1 MKQLLRWIGIGLMGI
16 GAILLVTTFSSKTK
30 GEGGLEHRLL
40 AKERVISGVYK
51 VYGAKNRL
59 VPMWLAKTVFHNTS
73 PGRIT
78 KLRVR
83 YRVPGYS
90 EWCSWHN
97 HPAVDPTQTVVDLY
111 YPIFTDACA
120 RLTSRAPTELQLE
133 FEYTDASGSQ
143 QQGSETRGLTM
154 LGRHE
159 FIFSDMTAAELT
171 GAFQDE
177 CDYAP
182 LGAAW
187 VSQSD
192 DAVSRL
198 ASIANKKAGGAGAN
212 TDFES
217 CYKVMRELY
226 KIMCTIHI
234 SYQHPAVMADPTMSY
249 DMKTVQSLQYP
260 RDTIQKRSGT
270 CIDLAI
276 LYAAMLNSVGIQPYL
291 VYMDGHCFPMG
302 LAPGNKFI
310 PVEATGVL
318 DGYGGAMPFD
328 KVVEYALKNWRKLQS
343 NGRYILVDVSQ
354 CWVNGIS
361 NPELEPL
368 PPDILEK
375 WGIMALVDAPA
386 ATTEPRRGGGSPA
399 PRWTE
404 GSQWAYA
411 MRNKEGRTSN
421 GRMQIS
427 GSPDDLQM
435 VATASY
441 SLKGPDR
448 AMHSFNEEFIFSG
461 KLSGQNL
468 VAQTTSGKIIMDSRQ
483 IPPMGL
489 PFRLNLSVAADAS
502 SMAGQFSNAAGQKA
516 AIYLQRQQ

>member
-1 MKQLLRWIGIGLMGI
+1 MKQLLRWSGIGLMGVA
-16 GAILLVTTFSSKTK
+16 AILLMATFIAKPKTD
-30 GEGGLEHRLL
+30 GGLQSRLI

-51 VYGAKNRL
+51 VYGARNRL
-59 VPMWLAKTVFHNTS
+59 VPMWLAKTVFQNTS

-78 KLRVR
+78 KLKVR

-97 HPAVDPTQTVVDLY
+97 YAAVDPTQTVVDLY

-133 FEYTDASGSQ
+133 FEYTDANGSQ
-143 QQGSETRGLTM
+143 QQGSENRALTM

-177 CDYAP
+177 CNYAP

-192 DAVSRL
+192 DVVARL

-217 CYKVMRELY
+217 CYKVMQELY

-234 SYQHPAVMADPTMSY
+234 SYQHPAAMADPNMSY

-291 VYMDGHCFPMG
+291 VFMDGHCFPMG
-302 LAPGNKFI
+302 LAPGNRFI

-328 KVVEYALKNWRKLQS
+328 KVVDYALKNWRKLQS

-354 CWVNGIS
+354 GWVNGIS

-375 WGIMALVDAPA
+375 WGIMALVDVPA
-386 ATTEPRRGGGSPA
+386 EQKKGATPA
-399 PRWTE
+399 RWVE
-404 GSQWAYA
+404 NSQWVYVI
-411 MRNKEGRTSN
+411 RNKAGRTSN
-421 GRMQIS
+421 GQMHIS
-427 GSPDDLQM
+427 GSADELQM
-435 VATASY
+435 VATSAY
-441 SLKGPDR
+441 SVPGPNR
-448 AMHSFNEEFIFSG
+448 VMHYINEEFIFTG
-461 KLSGQNL
+461 RLSAQNL
-468 VAQTTSGKIIMDSRQ
+468 VAQTRSGKVTMDGRQ
-483 IPPMGL
+483 IPPQGL
-489 PFRLNLSVAADAS
+489 PFRLNLSVAADGS
-502 SMAGQFSNAAGQKA
+502 SMAGEFSAGGQKA

>member
-1 MKQLLRWIGIGLMGI
+1 MKQLLRWSGIGLMGV
-16 GAILLVTTFSSKTK
+16 GAIILAMTFITKSKT
-30 GEGGLEHRLL
+30 EGGLQHRLT

-51 VYGAKNRL
+51 IYGVKNRL
-59 VPMWLAKTVFHNTS
+59 VPMWLAKTVFQNNAG
-73 PGRIT
+73 GRIT
-78 KLRVR
+78 KLKVR
-83 YRVPGYS
+83 YRVPGYA
-90 EWCSWHN
+90 EWCSWHTYA
-97 HPAVDPTQTVVDLY
+97 AVDPTETVVDLY

-120 RLTSRAPTELQLE
+120 RLTSRAPAELQME
-133 FEYTDASGSQ
+133 FEYTDANGAQ
-143 QQGSETRGLTM
+143 QQGSENRSLTM

-192 DAVSRL
+192 DVVARL
-198 ASIANKKAGGAGAN
+198 ASIANKKAGGAGAS

-217 CYKVMRELY
+217 CYKVMQELY

-234 SYQHPAVMADPTMSY
+234 SYQHPAVMADANMSY

-291 VYMDGHCFPMG
+291 VFMDGHCFPMG
-302 LAPGNKFI
+302 LAPGNRFI

-318 DGYGGAMPFD
+318 DGYGKAMPFD
-328 KVVEYALKNWRKLQS
+328 KVVEYALKNWRKLLN
-343 NGRYILVDVSQ
+343 NGRYILVDVQ
-354 CWVNGIS
+354 KCWANGIS

-368 PPDILEK
+368 PPDILER
-375 WGIMALVDAPA
+375 WGIMALVDAPVEQK
-386 ATTEPRRGGGSPA
+386 TPPRVREV
-399 PRWTE
+399 E
-404 GSQWAYA
+404 GSHWLYY
-411 MRNKEGRTSN
+411 MRSKEGRTSN
-421 GRMQIS
+421 GKMYIS
-427 GSPDDLQM
+427 GDPDRLLM
-435 VATASY
+435 VATAAY
-441 SLKGPDR
+441 SLRGPDG
-448 AMHSFNEEFIFSG
+448 AMHFFSEEFAFEG
-461 KLSGQNL
+461 KLSGRKL
-468 VAQTTSGKIIMDSRQ
+468 VAQTKSGAITMDNRP

-489 PFRLNLSVAADAS
+489 PYRLNLMVATDGS
-502 SMAGQFSNAAGQKA
+502 SMTGQFANAMGQKA

>member
-1 MKQLLRWIGIGLMGI
+1 MKQLLRWSGIGLMGV
-16 GAILLVTTFSSKTK
+16 AVILLMMSFFSK
-30 GEGGLEHRLL
+30 GKSEGGLQSRLL

-51 VYGAKNRL
+51 VYGTKNRI
-59 VPMWLAKTVFHNTS
+59 VPMWLAKTVFTNTS
-73 PGRIT
+73 DGRVT

-90 EWCSWHN
+90 EWCSWHTYA
-97 HPAVDPTQTVVDLY
+97 AVDPNQTVVDLY

-120 RLTSRAPTELQLE
+120 KLTSRAPTELQVE
-133 FEYTDASGSQ
+133 YEYTDANGSQ
-143 QQGSETRGLTM
+143 QQSSETRPLTM

-192 DAVSRL
+192 DVVARL
-198 ASIANKKAGGAGAN
+198 ASIANKKAGGAGAS
-212 TDFES
+212 TDFDS
-217 CYKVMRELY
+217 CYKVMQELY
-226 KIMCTIHI
+226 KIMCTIHV
-234 SYQHPAVMADPTMSY
+234 SYQHPAVMADPDMSY

-291 VYMDGHCFPMG
+291 VFMDGHCFPMG
-302 LAPGNKFI
+302 LAPNNRFI
-310 PVEATGVL
+310 PVETTGVR
-318 DGYGGAMPFD
+318 DGYGEAVSFD
-328 KVVEYALKNWRKLQS
+328 KVVEYGLKTWRKLQS
-343 NGRYILVDVSQ
+343 NGRYILVDVSK

-361 NPELEPL
+361 NPELESL

-375 WGIMALVDAPA
+375 WGIMALVDVPA
-386 ATTEPRRGGGSPA
+386 EQKRGSA
-399 PRWTE
+399 ARWTE
-404 GSQWAYA
+404 GSRWVYV
-411 MRNKEGRTSN
+411 MRSKEGRTSN
-421 GRMQIS
+421 GQLQIS
-427 GSPDDLQM
+427 GGADDLVM
-435 VATASY
+435 VATSAY
-441 SLKGPDR
+441 SLAGPNGV
-448 AMHSFNEEFIFSG
+448 MHYFNEEFTFSG
-461 KLSGQNL
+461 RLSGQNL
-468 VAQTTSGKIIMDSRQ
+468 VAQTRAGRMFMDKRQ
-483 IPPMGL
+483 IPPQGL
-489 PFRLNLSVAADAS
+489 PFRLNLTVAADGS
-502 SMAGQFSNAAGQKA
+502 SMAGQFANAAGQKA